1 MKYFE
6 KGLVHLYWLRPLLPH
21 CELGP
26 INLLA
31 YYEVWRDFSLVF
43 SFYRDK
49 KAIPPGIAP
58 STQVLDLRGNDI
70 RVLHNNVFLQLGIT
84 NLQASSNLIF

>member
-1 MKYFE
+1 MKSEEISVLF
-6 KGLVHLYWLRPLLPH
+6 
-21 CELGP
+21 
-26 INLLA
+26 
-31 YYEVWRDFSLVF
+31 F